1 MTNSSRDQTR
11 LIYLVRHATH
21 ALVARVLVGRTA
33 GVRLGEEGLL
43 QAELLAGRLAR
54 QPIDAV
60 QSSPRERAMET
71 AAAIAK
77 KHALEVEIVP
87 ELDEADFGAWT
98 GQCFED
104 LAFDDRWNAWN
115 CARSRARPPSGES
128 MRELQERI
136 TGHLL
141 RSARAKSCGSL
152 VMVTHAEVIRAALL
166 GQLGWSLDDYASL
179 EIAPASVSVLEANGA
194 GLRVVAINR
203 NWAVDSHDHAF
214 SR

>member
-1 MTNSSRDQTR
+1 MTNSSRDQAR

-21 ALVARVLVGRTA
+21 ALVARVLVGRMA
-33 GVRLGEEGLL
+33 GVRLGEEGLR

-54 QPIDAV
+54 QPIDTV

-71 AAAIAK
+71 AAVIAK
-77 KHALEVEIVP
+77 EHALEVEIVP
-87 ELDEADFGAWT
+87 ELDEGDFGAWT

-115 CARSRARPPSGES
+115 CARSHARPPGGES

-141 RSARAKSCGSL
+141 RSARAKGCGSL

-166 GQLGWSLDDYASL
+166 GLLGWSLDDYASL

-194 GLRVVAINR
+194 GLRVIAINR
-203 NWAVDSHDHAF
+203 NWAVESHDHAF

>member
-1 MTNSSRDQTR
+1 MTNSFRDQAR

-21 ALVARVLVGRTA
+21 ALVARVLVGRMA

>member
-1 MTNSSRDQTR
+1 MTNSFRDQAR

-60 QSSPRERAMET
+60 QSSPRERAVET